1 MNTNNNLGK
10 PKFTR
15 QVAQT
20 WHNDNDEIYNYD
32 ILQEECIRANP
43 ELEEYDAAL
52 EQSAIED
59 IEESLRKERPSF
71 EEEDEELKE
80 FNYSFALSFNREQM
94 EYYKEYIKMSD
105 AAIDADANTTTD
117 NLEDLNEFDELE
129 LFGFNQSSKEDNFS
143 VDEAEIELLEEVDS
157 DDKLDDVS
165 EFNKHHKTN
174 FTKQEIDKIYCIADC
189 HLINTTNAIKYSHN
203 CHNCGNETKIGN
215 EFCKNSCYTFFDTQ
229 TNVCFWG
236 KDCKMCYEEPKN
248 EDEEEAYEEEAY
260 EEEAYEEEAYE
271 EEAYEDELEEENEEF
286 TPLIR
291 QASVMSEYL
300 MNSAGE
306 AELYQNDGFINEE
319 TGVCHIGKFETDETG
334 RKHFYPN
341 MDDVRNIE
349 YFGTSSKLKIE

>member
-1 MNTNNNLGK
+1 MNPNNNLAK
-10 PKFTR
+10 PRFTR

-20 WHNDNDEIYNYD
+20 WNHENQENHEIYNYD
-32 ILQEECIRANP
+32 ILQEEYIRANP
-43 ELEEYDAAL
+43 ELEAYDAAL

-59 IEESLRKERPSF
+59 IEESLREERPIF

-80 FNYSFALSFNREQM
+80 FNYSLALSFNREQM
-94 EYYKEYIKMSD
+94 EYFKEYIKMSE
-105 AAIDADANTTTD
+105 AAIDASANNVDD

-129 LFGFNQSSKEDNFS
+129 QSAINESSMADRFS
-143 VDEAEIELLEEVDS
+143 FDDEEIELLEEVDS

-215 EFCKNSCYTFFDTQ
+215 VFCKDSCYTFFDTQ

-236 KDCKMCYEEPKN
+236 KDCKMCYEEPEN
-248 EDEEEAYEEEAY
+248 ESETEYYDENEN
-260 EEEAYEEEAYE
+260 
-271 EEAYEDELEEENEEF
+271 EDELEEENEEF

-300 MNSAGE
+300 RNSDEE
-306 AELYQNDGFINEE
+306 AELHQNAGFLNEE
-319 TGVCHIGKFETDETG
+319 TGVYHIGKFETDETG

>member
-20 WHNDNDEIYNYD
+20 WNDDNDEIYNYD

-43 ELEEYDAAL
+43 ELEAYDAAL
-52 EQSAIED
+52 EKSANED
-59 IEESLRKERPSF
+59 IEESLREERPSF

-80 FNYSFALSFNREQM
+80 FNYSFGLSFNREQM

-105 AAIDADANTTTD
+105 AAIDASATNVNDTTD
-117 NLEDLNEFDELE
+117 NLEDLNEYDELE

-143 VDEAEIELLEEVDS
+143 VDEEQIELLEELAS

-189 HLINTTNAIKYSHN
+189 HLINTTNAIKYSCN

-215 EFCKNSCYTFFDTQ
+215 EFCKDSCYTFFDTQ
-229 TNVCFWG
+229 TNLCFWG
-236 KDCKMCYEEPKN
+236 KDCKMCYEDDS
-248 EDEEEAYEEEAY
+248 EDDDES
-260 EEEAYEEEAYE
+260 
-271 EEAYEDELEEENEEF
+271 ELEEENEEEENDEF

-300 MNSAGE
+300 RNSDEEADLHQNAGF
-306 AELYQNDGFINEE
+306 LNEE
-319 TGVCHIGKFETDETG
+319 TGVYHLGRFETDETG

-349 YFGTSSKLKIE
+349 YFGTSSKMKIE

>member
-1 MNTNNNLGK
+1 MNTNNYLAK

-20 WHNDNDEIYNYD
+20 WNDDNDEIYNYD

-43 ELEEYDAAL
+43 ELEAYDAAL
-52 EQSAIED
+52 EKSANED
-59 IEESLRKERPSF
+59 IEESLKEERPSF
-71 EEEDEELKE
+71 EEEEEDEELKE
-80 FNYSFALSFNREQM
+80 FNYSLGLSFNREQM
-94 EYYKEYIKMSD
+94 EYFKEYIKMSD
-105 AAIDADANTTTD
+105 AALDAATSNVNDTTD

-143 VDEAEIELLEEVDS
+143 VDEEEIELLEEVDS

-165 EFNKHHKTN
+165 LFNKHHNTN
-174 FTKQEIDKIYCIADC
+174 FTKQEIDRIYCIADC
-189 HLINTTNAIKYSHN
+189 HLINTTNAIKYSRN

-215 EFCKNSCYTFFDTQ
+215 EFCKDSCYTFFDTQ
-229 TNVCFWG
+229 TNGCFWG
-236 KDCKMCYEEPKN
+236 KDCKMCYEDGDDEDGDD
-248 EDEEEAYEEEAY
+248 EDEV
-260 EEEAYEEEAYE
+260 
-271 EEAYEDELEEENEEF
+271 YEDEVYENDEPADEEF

-300 MNSAGE
+300 RNSDEE
-306 AELYQNDGFINEE
+306 AEIHQNSTIKEVINSGFLNEE
-319 TGVCHIGKFETDETG
+319 TGVYHIGKFETDETG

-349 YFGTSSKLKIE
+349 YFGTSSKMKIE

>member
-1 MNTNNNLGK
+1 MNTNNYLAK
-10 PKFTR
+10 PRFTR

-20 WHNDNDEIYNYD
+20 WNHENQENNEIYNYD

-43 ELEEYDAAL
+43 ELEAYDAAL

-80 FNYSFALSFNREQM
+80 FNYSFGLSFNREQM
-94 EYYKEYIKMSD
+94 DYYKEYIKMSE
-105 AAIDADANTTTD
+105 AAIDASANNTTD
-117 NLEDLNEFDELE
+117 NLEDLNEYDELE
-129 LFGFNQSSKEDNFS
+129 LFGFNESSMADRFS
-143 VDEAEIELLEEVDS
+143 FDEEEIELLEEVAS

-165 EFNKHHKTN
+165 CFNKHHKTN

-189 HLINTTNAIKYSHN
+189 NLINTTNAIKYSRN

-215 EFCKNSCYTFFDTQ
+215 EFCKDSCYTFFDTQ

-236 KDCKMCYEEPKN
+236 KDCKMCYEEPEN
-248 EDEEEAYEEEAY
+248 EESDNEYADDEEEEEEN
-260 EEEAYEEEAYE
+260 EEAV
-271 EEAYEDELEEENEEF
+271 ELEEEENEEF

-300 MNSAGE
+300 MNSDEEAQLHQNAGF
-306 AELYQNDGFINEE
+306 LNEE
-319 TGVCHIGKFETDETG
+319 TGVYHLGRFETDETG

>member
-1 MNTNNNLGK
+1 
-10 PKFTR
+10 
-15 QVAQT
+15 
-20 WHNDNDEIYNYD
+20 
-32 ILQEECIRANP
+32 
-43 ELEEYDAAL
+43 
-52 EQSAIED
+52 
-59 IEESLRKERPSF
+59 
-71 EEEDEELKE
+71 
-80 FNYSFALSFNREQM
+80 
-94 EYYKEYIKMSD
+94 MSD
-105 AAIDADANTTTD
+105 AAIDADATNAD

-236 KDCKMCYEEPKN
+236 KDCKMCYEEPENEESEN
-248 EDEEEAYEEEAY
+248 EDYETA
-260 EEEAYEEEAYE
+260 
-271 EEAYEDELEEENEEF
+271 DELEEENEEF

-291 QASVMSEYL
+291 QASVMSEYVR
-300 MNSAGE
+300 NSDEE
-306 AELYQNDGFINEE
+306 AELHQNSIHNELINAGFLNDE
-319 TGVCHIGKFETDETG
+319 TGVYHLGRFETDETG

-349 YFGTSSKLKIE
+349 YFGTGSKLKIE